1 MNLPRFAVKYP
12 ISVIMLF
19 LGIILLGQISLRELG
34 TDLLPDISSPKIV
47 VKIEAGEIP
56 PEEMERNYTER
67 VESFVSTLNK
77 VKRVSSSSR
86 TGVSIV
92 TVEFMWETD
101 MDFALLD
108 VQKAVAPFSN
118 DRQISNISIDRF
130 DPRSA
135 PIMTVSVIPKD
146 ERDLDEVRSDVE
158 KVIKLRLERLDG
170 VAAAV
175 LTGGREK
182 EIVIRMLPYRLQAY
196 GLQPGD
202 IQRSIQAT
210 NVNLS
215 GGEIEDNEKVYL
227 VKGIGKFRDLDD
239 LRNLVVGYRTF
250 DPGNGRNQQAAN
262 RFDPGSR
269 VPVYL
274 ADVAEVLYRD
284 KDFNSIVRFNGKEG
298 LGIALYKESKSN
310 TVTTSRQIREA
321 LEGLR
326 LDLPD
331 LELTI
336 AKDQAGFIENAIKIH
351 GDKYDYSQVEYKNS
365 RIKVKIICFD
375 HGVFEQL
382 PGNHLQK
389 VGCSVCGGTSKST
402 IEEFINRCNEIHKNK
417 YD

>member
-77 VKRVSSSSR
+77 VKRVSSSSL

-135 PIMTVSVIPKD
+135 PIMTISVTPKD

-215 GGEIEDNEKVYL
+215 AGEIEDNEKVYL
-227 VKGIGKFRDLDD
+227 VKGIGKFRNLDD
-239 LRNLVVGYRTF
+239 LRNLVVGYRTI
-250 DPGNGRNQQAAN
+250 DPGSGRNQQAAN
-262 RFDPGSR
+262 QFDPGSR

-298 LGIALYKESKSN
+298 LGIALYKESNSN

-336 AKDQAGFIENAIKIH
+336 AKDQAGFIEKAI
-351 GDKYDYSQVEYKNS
+351 DEVE
-365 RIKVKIICFD
+365 IAALVGIILAVLVLSLFLRSLWTTAIVAVSVPLSIYATFTLMYFND
-375 HGVFEQL
+375 LTLNIMTLGGL
-382 PGNHLQK
+382 A
-389 VGCSVCGGTSKST
+389 VGAGLIV
-402 IEEFINRCNEIHKNK
+402 
-417 YD
+417 